1 MGLFTKPEKTP
12 AQTVVQD
19 VLKAQKNERAL
30 IIANPET
37 NVIAQELFTALQEIG
52 ARPVLIFQPKKS
64 SMDYAEDAV
73 IGALKTAP
81 ELVLSISAVKLGKDR
96 EGIAN
101 PYKNEATGT
110 TYDSIFDYLL
120 AGKKTMRAIWTPGLT
135 EDMFA
140 RTAQI
145 DYKLLGERCRK
156 ICAKYEGAASI
167 HVTAPGG
174 TDVTVGVTGRKG
186 LSDDG
191 DFSKPGSGGNIPA
204 GEVFISPVVGT
215 TEGKIVF
222 DGSMTFSDGD
232 ALLQTPIS
240 VSVKGGFVTDI
251 SGGAE
256 AKRLLKDVTAAE
268 KEAFLLE
275 TAGKLSAGSGAV
287 YSKNARN
294 IGELGIGL
302 NPAATITGNMLEDE
316 KAFRTCHFAIGQ
328 NYDDDAPALIHFD
341 GVVRTPTVSITY
353 ADGSICTLLRDGE
366 LQL

>member
-1 MGLFTKPEKTP
+1 
-12 AQTVVQD
+12 VYR
-19 VLKAQKNERAL
+19 N
-30 IIANPET
+30 
-37 NVIAQELFTALQEIG
+37 
-52 ARPVLIFQPKKS
+52 
-64 SMDYAEDAV
+64 
-73 IGALKTAP
+73 GALKGTTKALRGDGDLLAEVIDVF
-81 ELVLSISAVKLGKDR
+81 ELEPVLNHGLTGLSKGEIQRTLLAFSLLYGSASCFMDEPLFAM
-96 EGIAN
+96 E
-101 PYKNEATGT
+101 EAQKEKALAYLKEYAAKTGT
-110 TYDSIFDYLL
+110 AIFISMHEIALSRRYAETILL
-120 AGKKTMRAIWTPGLT
+120 FYPDRTMEYGTPEEVLT
-135 EDMFA
+135 DAALEKAYGVPVAMLKHSEDMT
-140 RTAQI
+140 RET
-145 DYKLLGERCRK
+145 
-156 ICAKYEGAASI
+156 
-167 HVTAPGG
+167 
-174 TDVTVGVTGRKG
+174 
-186 LSDDG
+186 
-191 DFSKPGSGGNIPA
+191 
-204 GEVFISPVVGT
+204 
-215 TEGKIVF
+215 
-222 DGSMTFSDGD
+222 
-232 ALLQTPIS
+232 LLQTPIS

-341 GVVRTPTVSITY
+341 GVVRTPTVTITY